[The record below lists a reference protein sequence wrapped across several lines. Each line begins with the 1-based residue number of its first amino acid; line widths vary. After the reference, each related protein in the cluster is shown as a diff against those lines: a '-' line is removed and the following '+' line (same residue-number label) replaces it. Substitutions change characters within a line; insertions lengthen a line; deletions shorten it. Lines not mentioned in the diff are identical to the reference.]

1 MKMKPLVPFLVP
13 LLLALGLALSLGL
26 GGCLPS
32 PGEQKPAKIDPVWSP
47 DGARIAFTS
56 NQGGKWAIYVIDLAT
71 NEVRRLTDEKTN
83 AIAPAWSPDGKRL
96 TFSSDR
102 SGQWEIYLME
112 ADGSNVRP
120 LTAGK

>member
-1 MKMKPLVPFLVP
+1 MMKPLVPFL
-13 LLLALGLALSLGL
+13 LLLFLALGL

-32 PGEQKPAKIDPVWSP
+32 SGEQKVAKIEPVWSP
-47 DGARIAFTS
+47 DGTKIAFSS

-71 NEVRRLTDEKTN
+71 NETRQLTDGATN
-83 AIAPAWSPDGKRL
+83 AIGPAWSPDGKQL

-102 SGQWEIYLME
+102 SGQWEIYLMG

-120 LTAGK
+120 LTAGAGK

>member
-1 MKMKPLVPFLVP
+1 MKPLVPFLV
-13 LLLALGLALSLGL
+13 LLLLVLGLS
-26 GGCLPS
+26 GCLPG
-32 PGEQKPAKIDPVWSP
+32 PGEQKVAKTDPVWSP
-47 DGARIAFTS
+47 DGTKIAFAS
-56 NQGGKWAIYVIDLAT
+56 NQGGSWAIYVIELAT
-71 NEVRRLTDEKTN
+71 NEVRQLTTGTTN
-83 AIAPAWSPDGKRL
+83 AIAPAWSPDGTKL